1 MATDIGYRMTGVLE
15 CVTQL
20 GAGGGG
26 GGLAGSDANYTPP
39 VGIQ

>member
-26 GGLAGSDANYTPP
+26 LAGSDANYTPP